1 MLKKTS
7 LLLVFGTLFA
17 FNLSEAQDSLAS
29 KRDSMEV
36 LLLRTAQN
44 YGQFIRIVKAMPANS
59 PHLSLL
65 PSVLPINIPVE
76 DFRVVSGFGLRL
88 HPLLKKKRLH
98 AGVDVKA
105 VAGTS
110 VKATATGYVSQ
121 AGYDHELGAFVRIQ
135 HAFGFETIYGHLEGY
150 CVKTGQCVELNEEI
164 GRVGN
169 TGLSTGAHLHYAIKK
184 NGSAI
189 DPFQFCYLLR
199 YRLWLYQIDKPIAS
213 GILD

>member
-1 MLKKTS
+1 M
-7 LLLVFGTLFA
+7 FGIVLA
-17 FNLSEAQDSLAS
+17 VNLSKAQDSIAF

-44 YGQFIRIVKAMPANS
+44 YEHFIRIVKAIPVNS
-59 PHLSLL
+59 PYLSLL

-76 DFRVVSGFGLRL
+76 NFRVVSGFGFRL
-88 HPLLKKKRLH
+88 HPILKTNRLH

-121 AGYDHELGAFVRIQ
+121 VGYDYGLGAFVRIQ
-135 HAFGFETIYGHLEGY
+135 HAFGLETIYGHLEGY
-150 CVKTGQCVELNEEI
+150 CVKVGQCVELNEEI
-164 GRVGN
+164 GKVGN
-169 TGLSTGAHLHYAIKK
+169 TGLATGAHLHYAIKK